1 MAIWKRALLLLLCV
15 VLAVSLVA
23 CGGEEA
29 GKDKDKDNEK
39 EESSK
44 AEALNPGDENCA
56 HTFEEWQVERNRTCE
71 KDGKL
76 SRECTLCG
84 KEETKAWVATGH
96 DFYSDKCG
104 TCGKRT
110 PSCKHKKAETV
121 VIDEPTC
128 TEYGQKNSI
137 CKSCHGILNSDYL
150 EPLGHRWEEHEA
162 KEPTCTEIGWYSY
175 SLCTVCGM
183 TDYYEREANGHQY
196 FAGVC
201 TVCEESDGETG
212 TMSVDAIVKNEY
224 TAPAISSNML
234 VGTAATIQTHEIT
247 LTKTEQKKEIS
258 LEVTESG
265 VYRVWLTELYSG
277 NVMSLYVYNHLGEEI
292 SGDWYCTNNTGLTL
306 TLEAGETY
314 TVSVNVYYGNGT
326 TFYLNIGYQTPVADL
341 SQYTG
346 WSGSFEFQDQE
357 HYFVYVPANSG
368 VHSLTVSNMLSG
380 TYVRMCVYNH
390 LGEILWDSSYMNN
403 GNYLYGELEAGETYY
418 ISLCYQ
424 SKLST
429 VDLTIGAPKAA
440 VDVSK
445 YNVITDSID
454 FNRQSNL
461 YTFVAKEAS
470 YAFIMSGAKDN
481 YTDVTVEVL
490 NRLGETVAYAGYF
503 SNDDSFT
510 ADLTVGETY
519 TIRVSDCD
527 GVTPYTINMI
537 SAKPAVEFSGKMVVN
552 DSIEFKGQ
560 RNQYRWTATADGD
573 FRFYMA
579 NLESGAVNL
588 YIYDANG
595 EQLDYDTYCYNT
607 DGITIYNILAG
618 ETYVIY
624 VEHCNT
630 IGSYSLVVG

>member
-23 CGGEEA
+23 CGGEDT
-29 GKDKDKDNEK
+29 DKDKDNEN

-44 AEALNPGDENCA
+44 AESLTPGDENCE

-96 DFYSDKCG
+96 DFGSDKCG

-150 EPLGHRWEEHEA
+150 DPLGHQWEEHEA

-175 SLCTVCGM
+175 SLCTVCGE
-183 TDYYEREANGHQY
+183 TDYYQLEANGHNY

-201 TVCEESDGETG
+201 TVCNLSDGETG
-212 TMSVDAIVKNEY
+212 NMSVDPISKNEY
-224 TAPAISSNML
+224 TAPSISANPL
-234 VGTAATIQTHEIT
+234 AGTAATIQTHEIT
-247 LTKTEQKKEIS
+247 LTKAEQKKELS

-265 VYRVWLTELYSG
+265 KYRVWITELYSG

-292 SGDWYCTNNTGLTL
+292 GGNWYCTNNTGLTL

-314 TVSVNVYYGNGT
+314 TVSVNVYSGNGA
-326 TFYLNIGYQTPVADL
+326 TFNLNIGCQTPAVDL
-341 SQYTG
+341 SQYTS
-346 WSGSFEFQDQE
+346 WSGSFEFEDQE
-357 HYFVYVPANSG
+357 HHFVYVPANSG
-368 VHSLTVSNMLSG
+368 VHTLTVSNMQSG
-380 TYVRMCVYNH
+380 TYVSVYVYNH
-390 LGEILWDSSYMNN
+390 LGEMLMDSSYMSN
-403 GNYLYGELEAGETYY
+403 GSYIYGELEAGETYY

-440 VDVSK
+440 VDVSE

-454 FNRQSNL
+454 FKRQSNL

-481 YTDVTVEVL
+481 YTDISVEVL
-490 NRLGETVAYAGYF
+490 NRLGETVASNGYF
-503 SNDDSFT
+503 SNGDSFT
-510 ADLTVGETY
+510 AALTVGETY
-519 TIRVSDCD
+519 TICVKDND
-527 GVTPYTINMI
+527 GVTPYTIDMLA
-537 SAKPAVEFSGKMVVN
+537 AKLTVEFSGKMVVN
-552 DSIEFKGQ
+552 DSMEHTRQ
-560 RNQYRWTATADGD
+560 VNHYRWTATADGD
-573 FRFYMA
+573 FNFYVA

-595 EQLDYDTYCYNT
+595 EQLDYETYCYNSE
-607 DGITIYNILAG
+607 GVKLYNILAG
-618 ETYVIY
+618 ETYEIY

-630 IGSYSLVVG
+630 LDSYSLVVG